1 MNAVYSIIAHDLTDT
16 IANKILNIFGSRVK
30 VQFPITVKYNR
41 KVYPPYTDIIADE
54 SDLPEMKKSGAVVFE
69 EQVEQEE
76 KPVATP
82 KRKKSKSGRL
92 TE

>member
-1 MNAVYSIIAHDLTDT
+1 MS
-16 IANKILNIFGSRVK
+16 KVK

-69 EQVEQEE
+69 E
-76 KPVATP
+76 K
-82 KRKKSKSGRL
+82 
-92 TE
+92 

>member
-1 MNAVYSIIAHDLTDT
+1 MSN
-16 IANKILNIFGSRVK
+16 VK

-76 KPVATP
+76 NLLQLQKE
-82 KRKKSKSGRL
+82 KNLNLEDQRN
-92 TE
+92 ENH

>member
-1 MNAVYSIIAHDLTDT
+1 MS
-16 IANKILNIFGSRVK
+16 KVK

-69 EQVEQEE
+69 EQVEQA
-76 KPVATP
+76 VATP

>member
-1 MNAVYSIIAHDLTDT
+1 MY
-16 IANKILNIFGSRVK
+16 KR
-30 VQFPITVKYNR
+30 Q
-41 KVYPPYTDIIADE
+41 VYPPYTDIIADE

>member
-1 MNAVYSIIAHDLTDT
+1 MS
-16 IANKILNIFGSRVK
+16 KVK

-69 EQVEQEE
+69 EQLEQEE
-76 KPVATP
+76 NLLQLQKE
-82 KRKKSKSGRL
+82 KNL
-92 TE
+92 NLED

>member
-1 MNAVYSIIAHDLTDT
+1 MS
-16 IANKILNIFGSRVK
+16 KVK

-54 SDLPEMKKSGAVVFE
+54 SDLPEMKKSGAVVFK

-76 KPVATP
+76 KTCCNS
-82 KRKKSKSGRL
+82 KKKKL
-92 TE
+92 NLED

>member
-1 MNAVYSIIAHDLTDT
+1 MS
-16 IANKILNIFGSRVK
+16 KVK

-76 KPVATP
+76 NLLQLQKE
-82 KRKKSKSGRL
+82 KKSKSGRL

>member
-1 MNAVYSIIAHDLTDT
+1 MS
-16 IANKILNIFGSRVK
+16 KVK

-82 KRKKSKSGRL
+82 KRKKSKSGTL

>member
-1 MNAVYSIIAHDLTDT
+1 MS
-16 IANKILNIFGSRVK
+16 KVK

-69 EQVEQEE
+69 EQVKQEE
-76 KPVATP
+76 NLLQLQKE
-82 KRKKSKSGRL
+82 KKSKSGRL

>member
-1 MNAVYSIIAHDLTDT
+1 MS
-16 IANKILNIFGSRVK
+16 KVK

-41 KVYPPYTDIIADE
+41 KVYPTDIIADE

>member
-1 MNAVYSIIAHDLTDT
+1 MS
-16 IANKILNIFGSRVK
+16 KVK

-69 EQVEQEE
+69 EQVEQVEQEE

>member
-1 MNAVYSIIAHDLTDT
+1 MS
-16 IANKILNIFGSRVK
+16 KVK

-76 KPVATP
+76 QEEKPVATP

>member
-1 MNAVYSIIAHDLTDT
+1 MS
-16 IANKILNIFGSRVK
+16 KVK
-30 VQFPITVKYNR
+30 VQFPITVKYNG

-76 KPVATP
+76 NLLQLQKE
-82 KRKKSKSGRL
+82 KNL
-92 TE
+92 NLED

>member
-1 MNAVYSIIAHDLTDT
+1 MS
-16 IANKILNIFGSRVK
+16 KVK

-41 KVYPPYTDIIADE
+41 KVYLPYTDIIADE

-76 KPVATP
+76 NLLQLQKE
-82 KRKKSKSGRL
+82 KNL
-92 TE
+92 NLED

>member
-1 MNAVYSIIAHDLTDT
+1 MS
-16 IANKILNIFGSRVK
+16 KVK

-69 EQVEQEE
+69 EQVEQVEQEEQEE

>member
-1 MNAVYSIIAHDLTDT
+1 MS
-16 IANKILNIFGSRVK
+16 KVK

-76 KPVATP
+76 NLLQL
-82 KRKKSKSGRL
+82 RKEKNL
-92 TE
+92 NLED

>member
-1 MNAVYSIIAHDLTDT
+1 MA
-16 IANKILNIFGSRVK
+16 KVK
-30 VQFPITVKYNR
+30 VQFPITVKYQR
-41 KVYPPYTDIIADE
+41 VIYPPYTNILADTE
-54 SDLPEMKKSGAVVFE
+54 DLPDMKKAGAVVFE

>member
-1 MNAVYSIIAHDLTDT
+1 MS
-16 IANKILNIFGSRVK
+16 KVK

-76 KPVATP
+76 KTCCNS
-82 KRKKSKSGRL
+82 KKKKNL
-92 TE
+92 NLED

>member
-1 MNAVYSIIAHDLTDT
+1 MS
-16 IANKILNIFGSRVK
+16 KVK

-76 KPVATP
+76 NLLQLQKE
-82 KRKKSKSGRL
+82 KNL
-92 TE
+92 NLED

>member
-1 MNAVYSIIAHDLTDT
+1 MS
-16 IANKILNIFGSRVK
+16 KVK

-76 KPVATP
+76 NLLQLP
-82 KRKKSKSGRL
+82 KRKNTKSGRL

>member
-1 MNAVYSIIAHDLTDT
+1 
-16 IANKILNIFGSRVK
+16 
-30 VQFPITVKYNR
+30 
-41 KVYPPYTDIIADE
+41 
-54 SDLPEMKKSGAVVFE
+54 MKKSGAVVFE